1 MSSPE
6 AVVPASVAVVVVVAV
21 CCQLDVSAGVVK
33 SLGLPHDH
41 PLGAAILRVTVTVHV
56 PEVPEANVPAT

>member
-6 AVVPASVAVVVVVAV
+6 AVVPANVAVVVVVAV
-21 CCQLDVSAGVVK
+21 CCQLDVFAGVVK

-41 PLGAAILRVTVTVHV
+41 PLGAVMPGVTVTVHV
-56 PEVPEANVPAT
+56 PAVPEAKVPAI